1 MDIKLFKKKLILDFE
16 MRKIKTN
23 HYDIFFSNQNSSLIN
38 KLILK
43 NKYSKVFILVDSN
56 TNKYCL
62 NLFLEKHLNDIKA
75 ELVTIKNGEENK
87 NTKNLHSAWTK
98 ISKLGGDRDSL
109 LINLGGGLVSDL
121 GGFVASTYNRG
132 IDFINVPTTL
142 LSIVDASI
150 GGKVGINVEKL
161 KNQVGVF
168 NYPKLILIDT
178 SFLRTL
184 PNRELNSG
192 YAEMIKHGLI
202 FEKKYYKTLSE
213 LKNIDSKLS
222 TELIYNSITIKNK
235 IVKKDPKEKNIRKM
249 LNFGHTLGHAIESHF
264 LGKKKSKTLLH
275 GEAIAVG
282 MILESYISYKILK
295 MPFEQCLDIKQTINS
310 KFKNIKINNEDS
322 KSITNLIKFD
332 KKNKDGKVL
341 FVLLYEIGKSKI
353 DVEVPKKTIIESLEF
368 YRS

>member
-1 MDIKLFKKKLILDFE
+1 MK
-16 MRKIKTN
+16 KIKTN
-23 HYDIFFSNQNSSLIN
+23 HYDIFISNQNSSLIN
-38 KLILK
+38 KFISK

-62 NLFLEKHLNDIKA
+62 DLFLEKHLIGIDFKIVKIK
-75 ELVTIKNGEENK
+75 EGEKNK
-87 NTKNLHSAWTK
+87 NTKNLYSAWTK
-98 ISKLGGDRDSL
+98 ISKLGGDRNSL

-150 GGKVGINVEKL
+150 GGKVGINIGRL

-178 SFLRTL
+178 SFLETL
-184 PNRELNSG
+184 PKREINSG
-192 YAEMIKHGLI
+192 FAEMLKHGLI
-202 FEKKYYKTLSE
+202 FEKNYYKTLSE

-222 TELIYNSITIKNK
+222 TELIYNSIKIKNE
-235 IVKKDPKEKNIRKM
+235 VVNRDPKEKDFRKI

-264 LGKKKSKTLLH
+264 LGKKKAKNLLH
-275 GEAIAVG
+275 GEAISIG

-295 MPFEQCLDIKQTINS
+295 LPYEQCKNIKQTINNN
-310 KFKNIKINNEDS
+310 FKKVKINKEDL
-322 KSITNLIKFD
+322 KSIVRLIKFD
-332 KKNKDGKVL
+332 KKNRGEKVL
-341 FVLLYEIGKSKI
+341 FVLLYEIGKIKI
-353 DVEVPKKTIIESLEF
+353 DIEVPKKIVIESFEF
-368 YRS
+368 YNS

>member
-1 MDIKLFKKKLILDFE
+1 MK
-16 MRKIKTN
+16 KIKTN
-23 HYDIFFSNQNSSLIN
+23 HYDIFISNQNSSLIN
-38 KLILK
+38 KFISK

-62 NLFLEKHLNDIKA
+62 DLFLEKHLSGIDFKIVKIK
-75 ELVTIKNGEENK
+75 EGEKNK
-87 NTKNLHSAWTK
+87 NTKNLYSAWTK
-98 ISKLGGDRDSL
+98 ISKLGGDRNSL

-150 GGKVGINVEKL
+150 GGKVGINIGRL

-178 SFLRTL
+178 SFLETL
-184 PNRELNSG
+184 PKREINSG
-192 YAEMIKHGLI
+192 FAEMLKHGLI
-202 FEKKYYKTLSE
+202 FEKNYYKTLSE

-222 TELIYNSITIKNK
+222 TELIYNSIKIKNE
-235 IVKKDPKEKNIRKM
+235 VVNRDPKEKNFRKI

-264 LGKKKSKTLLH
+264 LGKKKTKTLLH
-275 GEAIAVG
+275 GEAISIG

-295 MPFEQCLDIKQTINS
+295 LPYEQCKNIKQTINNN
-310 KFKNIKINNEDS
+310 FKKVKINKEDL
-322 KSITNLIKFD
+322 KSIVRLIKFD
-332 KKNKDGKVL
+332 KKNRGEKVL
-341 FVLLYEIGKSKI
+341 FVLLYEIGKIKI
-353 DVEVPKKTIIESLEF
+353 DIEVPKKIVIESFEF
-368 YRS
+368 YNS

>member
-1 MDIKLFKKKLILDFE
+1 MK
-16 MRKIKTN
+16 KIKTN
-23 HYDIFFSNQNSSLIN
+23 HYDIFISNQNSSLIN
-38 KLILK
+38 KFISK

-62 NLFLEKHLNDIKA
+62 DLFLEKHLSGIDFKIVKIK
-75 ELVTIKNGEENK
+75 EGEKNK
-87 NTKNLHSAWTK
+87 NTKNLYSAWTK
-98 ISKLGGDRDSL
+98 ISKLGGDRNSL

-150 GGKVGINVEKL
+150 GGKVGINIGRL

-178 SFLRTL
+178 SFLETL
-184 PNRELNSG
+184 PKREINSG
-192 YAEMIKHGLI
+192 FAEMLKHGLI
-202 FEKKYYKTLSE
+202 FEKNYYKTLSE

-222 TELIYNSITIKNK
+222 TELIYNSIKIKNE
-235 IVKKDPKEKNIRKM
+235 VVNRDPKEKNFRKI

-264 LGKKKSKTLLH
+264 LGKKKAKNLLH
-275 GEAIAVG
+275 GEAISIG

-295 MPFEQCLDIKQTINS
+295 LPYEQCKNIKQTINNN
-310 KFKNIKINNEDS
+310 FKKVKINKEDL
-322 KSITNLIKFD
+322 KSIVRLIKFD
-332 KKNKDGKVL
+332 KKNRGEKVL
-341 FVLLYEIGKSKI
+341 FVLLYEIGKIKI
-353 DVEVPKKTIIESLEF
+353 DIEVPKKIVIESFEF
-368 YRS
+368 YNS

>member
-1 MDIKLFKKKLILDFE
+1 MK
-16 MRKIKTN
+16 KIKTN
-23 HYDIFFSNQNSSLIN
+23 HYDIFISNQNSSLIN
-38 KLILK
+38 KFISK

-62 NLFLEKHLNDIKA
+62 DLFLEKHLSGIDFKIVKIK
-75 ELVTIKNGEENK
+75 EGEENK
-87 NTKNLHSAWTK
+87 NTKNLYSAWTK
-98 ISKLGGDRDSL
+98 ISKLGGDRNSL

-150 GGKVGINVEKL
+150 GGKVGINIGRL

-178 SFLRTL
+178 SFLETL
-184 PNRELNSG
+184 PKREINSG
-192 YAEMIKHGLI
+192 FAEMLKHGLI
-202 FEKKYYKTLSE
+202 FEKNYYKTLSE

-222 TELIYNSITIKNK
+222 TELIYNSIKIKNE
-235 IVKKDPKEKNIRKM
+235 VVNRDPKEKNFRKI

-264 LGKKKSKTLLH
+264 LGKKKAKNLLH
-275 GEAIAVG
+275 GEAISIG

-295 MPFEQCLDIKQTINS
+295 LPYEQCINIKQTIN
-310 KFKNIKINNEDS
+310 KNFKKVKINKEDL
-322 KSITNLIKFD
+322 KSIVRLIKFD
-332 KKNKDGKVL
+332 KKNRGEKVL
-341 FVLLYEIGKSKI
+341 FVLLYEIGKIKI
-353 DVEVPKKTIIESLEF
+353 DIEVPKKIVIESFEF
-368 YRS
+368 YNS

>member
-1 MDIKLFKKKLILDFE
+1 MK
-16 MRKIKTN
+16 KIKTN
-23 HYDIFFSNQNSSLIN
+23 HYDIFISNQNSSLII
-38 KLILK
+38 KFISK

-62 NLFLEKHLNDIKA
+62 DLFLEKHLSGIDFKIVKIK
-75 ELVTIKNGEENK
+75 EGEENK
-87 NTKNLHSAWTK
+87 NTKNLYSAWDK
-98 ISKLGGDRDSL
+98 ISKLGGDRNSL

-150 GGKVGINVEKL
+150 GGKVGINIGRL

-178 SFLRTL
+178 SFLETL
-184 PNRELNSG
+184 PKREINSG
-192 YAEMIKHGLI
+192 FAEMLKHGLI
-202 FEKKYYKTLSE
+202 FEKNYYKTLSE

-222 TELIYNSITIKNK
+222 TELIYNSIKIKNE
-235 IVKKDPKEKNIRKM
+235 VVNRDPKEKNFRKI

-264 LGKKKSKTLLH
+264 LGKKKTKTLLH
-275 GEAIAVG
+275 GEAISIG

-295 MPFEQCLDIKQTINS
+295 LPYEQCKNIKQTINNN
-310 KFKNIKINNEDS
+310 FKKVKINKEDL
-322 KSITNLIKFD
+322 KSILRLIKFD
-332 KKNKDGKVL
+332 KKNRGEKVL
-341 FVLLYEIGKSKI
+341 FVLLYEIGKIKI
-353 DVEVPKKTIIESLEF
+353 DIEVPKKIVIESFEF
-368 YRS
+368 YNS

>member
-1 MDIKLFKKKLILDFE
+1 MK
-16 MRKIKTN
+16 KIKTN
-23 HYDIFFSNQNSSLIN
+23 HYDIFISNQNSSLII
-38 KLILK
+38 KFISK

-62 NLFLEKHLNDIKA
+62 DLFLEKHLSGIDFKIVKIK
-75 ELVTIKNGEENK
+75 EGEENK
-87 NTKNLHSAWTK
+87 NTKNLYSAWTK
-98 ISKLGGDRDSL
+98 ISKLGGDRNSL

-150 GGKVGINVEKL
+150 GGKVGINIGRL

-178 SFLRTL
+178 SFLETL
-184 PNRELNSG
+184 PKREINSG
-192 YAEMIKHGLI
+192 FAEMLKHGLI
-202 FEKKYYKTLSE
+202 FEKNYYKTLSE

-222 TELIYNSITIKNK
+222 TELIYNSIKIKNE
-235 IVKKDPKEKNIRKM
+235 VVNRDPKEKNFRKI

-264 LGKKKSKTLLH
+264 LGKKKAKNLLH
-275 GEAIAVG
+275 GEAISIG

-295 MPFEQCLDIKQTINS
+295 LPYEQCKNIKQTINNN
-310 KFKNIKINNEDS
+310 FKKVKINKEDL
-322 KSITNLIKFD
+322 KSIVKLIKFD
-332 KKNKDGKVL
+332 KKNRGEKVL
-341 FVLLYEIGKSKI
+341 FVLLYEIGKIKI
-353 DVEVPKKTIIESLEF
+353 DIEVPKKIVIESFEF
-368 YRS
+368 YNS

>member
-1 MDIKLFKKKLILDFE
+1 MK
-16 MRKIKTN
+16 KIKTN
-23 HYDIFFSNQNSSLIN
+23 HYDIFISNQNSSLIN
-38 KLILK
+38 KFISK

-62 NLFLEKHLNDIKA
+62 DLFLEKHLSEVNFKIVKIK
-75 ELVTIKNGEENK
+75 EGEENK
-87 NTKNLHSAWTK
+87 NTKNLYSAWTK
-98 ISKLGGDRDSL
+98 ISKLGGDRNSL

-150 GGKVGINVEKL
+150 GGKVGINIGRL

-178 SFLRTL
+178 SFLETL
-184 PNRELNSG
+184 PKREINSG
-192 YAEMIKHGLI
+192 FAEMLKHGLI
-202 FEKKYYKTLSE
+202 FEKNYYKTLSE

-222 TELIYNSITIKNK
+222 TELIYNSIKIKNE
-235 IVKKDPKEKNIRKM
+235 VVNRDPKEKDFRKI

-264 LGKKKSKTLLH
+264 LGKKKTKTLLH
-275 GEAIAVG
+275 GEAISIG

-295 MPFEQCLDIKQTINS
+295 LPYEQC
-310 KFKNIKINNEDS
+310 KNIKRTINNNFKKVKINKEDL
-322 KSITNLIKFD
+322 KSIVKLIKFD
-332 KKNKDGKVL
+332 KKNRGEKVL
-341 FVLLYEIGKSKI
+341 FVLLYEIGKIKI
-353 DVEVPKKTIIESLEF
+353 DIEVPKKIVIESFEF
-368 YRS
+368 YNS

>member
-1 MDIKLFKKKLILDFE
+1 MK
-16 MRKIKTN
+16 KIKTN
-23 HYDIFFSNQNSSLIN
+23 HYDIFISNQNSSLIN
-38 KLILK
+38 KFISK

-62 NLFLEKHLNDIKA
+62 DLFLEKHLSGIDFKIVKIK
-75 ELVTIKNGEENK
+75 EGEENK
-87 NTKNLHSAWTK
+87 NTKNLYSAWTK
-98 ISKLGGDRDSL
+98 ISKLGGDRNSL

-150 GGKVGINVEKL
+150 GGKVGINIGRL

-178 SFLRTL
+178 SFLETL
-184 PNRELNSG
+184 PKREINSG
-192 YAEMIKHGLI
+192 FAEMLKHGLI
-202 FEKKYYKTLSE
+202 FEKNYYKTLSE

-222 TELIYNSITIKNK
+222 TELIYNSIKIKNE
-235 IVKKDPKEKNIRKM
+235 VVNRDPKEKDFRKI

-264 LGKKKSKTLLH
+264 LGKKKTKTLLH
-275 GEAIAVG
+275 GEAISIG

-295 MPFEQCLDIKQTINS
+295 LPYEQCKNIKQTINNN
-310 KFKNIKINNEDS
+310 FKKVKINKEDL
-322 KSITNLIKFD
+322 KSIVRLIKFD
-332 KKNKDGKVL
+332 KKNRGEKVL
-341 FVLLYEIGKSKI
+341 FVLLYEIGKIKI
-353 DVEVPKKTIIESLEF
+353 DIEVPKKIVIESFEF
-368 YRS
+368 YNS

>member
-1 MDIKLFKKKLILDFE
+1 LFKNKLILGFE
-16 MRKIKTN
+16 MRKIKTK

-38 KLILK
+38 KFISK
-43 NKYSKVFILVDSN
+43 NKYSKVFILLDSN

-62 NLFLEKHLNDIKA
+62 NLFLEKYLNEIKA
-75 ELVTIKNGEENK
+75 ELITIKNGEENK

-98 ISKLGGDRDSL
+98 ISKLGGDRNSL
-109 LINLGGGLVSDL
+109 LINLGGGLVTDL

-150 GGKVGINVEKL
+150 GGKVGINVEKV

-202 FEKKYYKTLSE
+202 FEKKYYKNLSE

-222 TELIYNSITIKNK
+222 AELIYNSITIKNK
-235 IVKKDPKEKNIRKM
+235 IVKKDPKEKNLRKI

-295 MPFEQCLDIKQTINS
+295 MPYEQCLDIKQTINS
-310 KFKNIKINNEDS
+310 KFEKIKINNEDS
-322 KSITNLIKFD
+322 KSIINLINFD

-353 DVEVPKKTIIESLEF
+353 DIEVPKKTIIESLRF

>member
-1 MDIKLFKKKLILDFE
+1 MK
-16 MRKIKTN
+16 KIKTN
-23 HYDIFFSNQNSSLIN
+23 HYDIFISNQNSSLIN
-38 KLILK
+38 KFISK

-62 NLFLEKHLNDIKA
+62 DLFLEKHLSGIDFKIVKIK
-75 ELVTIKNGEENK
+75 EGEENK
-87 NTKNLHSAWTK
+87 NTKNLYSAWTK
-98 ISKLGGDRDSL
+98 ISKLGGDRNSL

-150 GGKVGINVEKL
+150 GGKVGINIGRL

-178 SFLRTL
+178 SFLETL
-184 PNRELNSG
+184 PKREINSG
-192 YAEMIKHGLI
+192 FAEMLKHGLI
-202 FEKKYYKTLSE
+202 FEKNYYKTLSE

-222 TELIYNSITIKNK
+222 TELIYNSIKIKNE
-235 IVKKDPKEKNIRKM
+235 VVNRDPKEKNFRKI

-264 LGKKKSKTLLH
+264 LGKKKAKNLLH
-275 GEAIAVG
+275 GEAISIG

-295 MPFEQCLDIKQTINS
+295 LPYEQCKNIKQTINNN
-310 KFKNIKINNEDS
+310 FKKVKINKEDL
-322 KSITNLIKFD
+322 KSIVRLIKFD
-332 KKNKDGKVL
+332 KKNRGEKVL
-341 FVLLYEIGKSKI
+341 FVLLYEIGKIKI
-353 DVEVPKKTIIESLEF
+353 DIEVPKKIVIESFEF
-368 YRS
+368 YNS

>member
-1 MDIKLFKKKLILDFE
+1 MK
-16 MRKIKTN
+16 KIKTN
-23 HYDIFFSNQNSSLIN
+23 HYDIFISNQNSSLIN
-38 KLILK
+38 KFISK

-62 NLFLEKHLNDIKA
+62 DLFLQKHLSGIDFKIVKIK
-75 ELVTIKNGEENK
+75 EGEENK
-87 NTKNLHSAWTK
+87 NTKNLYSAWTK
-98 ISKLGGDRDSL
+98 ISKLGGDRNSL

-150 GGKVGINVEKL
+150 GGKVGINIGRL

-178 SFLRTL
+178 SFLETL
-184 PNRELNSG
+184 PKREINSG
-192 YAEMIKHGLI
+192 FAEMLKHGLI
-202 FEKKYYKTLSE
+202 FEKNYYKTLSE

-222 TELIYNSITIKNK
+222 TELICNSIKIKNE
-235 IVKKDPKEKNIRKM
+235 VVNRDPKEKNFRKI

-264 LGKKKSKTLLH
+264 LGKKKTKTLLH
-275 GEAIAVG
+275 GEAISIG

-295 MPFEQCLDIKQTINS
+295 LPYEQCKNIKQTINNN
-310 KFKNIKINNEDS
+310 FKKVKINKEDL
-322 KSITNLIKFD
+322 KSIVRLIKFD
-332 KKNKDGKVL
+332 KKNRGEKVL
-341 FVLLYEIGKSKI
+341 FVLLYEIGKIKI
-353 DVEVPKKTIIESLEF
+353 DIEVPKKIVIESFEF
-368 YRS
+368 YNS

>member
-1 MDIKLFKKKLILDFE
+1 MK
-16 MRKIKTN
+16 KIKTN
-23 HYDIFFSNQNSSLIN
+23 HYDIFISNQNSSLIN
-38 KLILK
+38 KFISK

-62 NLFLEKHLNDIKA
+62 DLFLEKHLSGIDFKIVKIK
-75 ELVTIKNGEENK
+75 EGEENK
-87 NTKNLHSAWTK
+87 NTKNLYSAWTK
-98 ISKLGGDRDSL
+98 ISKLGGDRNSL

-150 GGKVGINVEKL
+150 GGKVGINIGRL

-178 SFLRTL
+178 SFLETL
-184 PNRELNSG
+184 PKREINSG
-192 YAEMIKHGLI
+192 FAEMLKHGLI
-202 FEKKYYKTLSE
+202 FEKNYYKTLSE

-222 TELIYNSITIKNK
+222 TELIYNSIKIKNE
-235 IVKKDPKEKNIRKM
+235 VVNRDPKEKNFRKI

-264 LGKKKSKTLLH
+264 LGKKKAKNLLH
-275 GEAIAVG
+275 GEAISIG

-295 MPFEQCLDIKQTINS
+295 LPYEQCENIKQTINNN
-310 KFKNIKINNEDS
+310 FKKVKINKEDL
-322 KSITNLIKFD
+322 KSILRLIKFD
-332 KKNKDGKVL
+332 KKNRGEKVL
-341 FVLLYEIGKSKI
+341 FVLLYEIGKIKI
-353 DVEVPKKTIIESLEF
+353 DIEVPKKIVIESFEF
-368 YRS
+368 YNS

>member
-1 MDIKLFKKKLILDFE
+1 MK
-16 MRKIKTN
+16 KIKTN
-23 HYDIFFSNQNSSLIN
+23 HYDIFISNQNSSLIN
-38 KLILK
+38 KFISK

-62 NLFLEKHLNDIKA
+62 DLFLEKHLSGIDFKIVKIK
-75 ELVTIKNGEENK
+75 EGEENK
-87 NTKNLHSAWTK
+87 NTKNLYSAWTK
-98 ISKLGGDRDSL
+98 ISKLGGDRNSL

-150 GGKVGINVEKL
+150 GGKVGINIGRL

-178 SFLRTL
+178 SFLETL
-184 PNRELNSG
+184 PKREINSG
-192 YAEMIKHGLI
+192 FAEMLKHGLI
-202 FEKKYYKTLSE
+202 FEKNYYKTLSE

-222 TELIYNSITIKNK
+222 TELIYNSIKIKNE
-235 IVKKDPKEKNIRKM
+235 VVNRDPKEKDFRKI

-264 LGKKKSKTLLH
+264 LGKKKAKNLLH
-275 GEAIAVG
+275 GEAISIG

-295 MPFEQCLDIKQTINS
+295 LPYEQCKNIKQTINNN
-310 KFKNIKINNEDS
+310 FKKVKINKEDL
-322 KSITNLIKFD
+322 KSIVRLIKFD
-332 KKNKDGKVL
+332 KKNRGEKVL
-341 FVLLYEIGKSKI
+341 FVLLYEIGKIKI
-353 DVEVPKKTIIESLEF
+353 DIEVPKKIVIESFEF
-368 YRS
+368 YNS

>member
-1 MDIKLFKKKLILDFE
+1 MK
-16 MRKIKTN
+16 KIKTN
-23 HYDIFFSNQNSSLIN
+23 HYDIFISNQNSSLI
-38 KLILK
+38 KKFISK

-62 NLFLEKHLNDIKA
+62 DPFLKKHLSGIDFKIVKIK
-75 ELVTIKNGEENK
+75 EGEENK
-87 NTKNLHSAWTK
+87 NTKNLYSAWTK
-98 ISKLGGDRDSL
+98 ISKLGGDRNSL

-150 GGKVGINVEKL
+150 GGKVGINIGRL

-178 SFLRTL
+178 SFLETL
-184 PNRELNSG
+184 PKREINSG
-192 YAEMIKHGLI
+192 FAEMLKHGLI
-202 FEKKYYKTLSE
+202 FEKNYYKTLSE

-222 TELIYNSITIKNK
+222 TELIYNSIKIKNE
-235 IVKKDPKEKNIRKM
+235 VVNRDPKEKNFRKI

-264 LGKKKSKTLLH
+264 LGKKKTKTLLH
-275 GEAIAVG
+275 GEAISIG

-295 MPFEQCLDIKQTINS
+295 LPYEQCKNIKQTINNN
-310 KFKNIKINNEDS
+310 FKKVKINKEDL
-322 KSITNLIKFD
+322 KSIVRLIKFD
-332 KKNKDGKVL
+332 KKNRGEKVL
-341 FVLLYEIGKSKI
+341 FVLLYEIGKIKI
-353 DVEVPKKTIIESLEF
+353 DIEVPKKIVIESFEF
-368 YRS
+368 YNS

>member
-1 MDIKLFKKKLILDFE
+1 MK
-16 MRKIKTN
+16 KIKTN
-23 HYDIFFSNQNSSLIN
+23 HYDIFISNQNSSLI
-38 KLILK
+38 KKFISK

-62 NLFLEKHLNDIKA
+62 DPFLKKHLSGIDFKIVKIK
-75 ELVTIKNGEENK
+75 EGEKNK
-87 NTKNLHSAWTK
+87 NTKNLYSAWTK
-98 ISKLGGDRDSL
+98 ISKLGGDRNSL

-150 GGKVGINVEKL
+150 GGKVGINIGRL

-178 SFLRTL
+178 SFLETL
-184 PNRELNSG
+184 PKREINSG
-192 YAEMIKHGLI
+192 FAEMLKHGLI
-202 FEKKYYKTLSE
+202 FEKNYYKTLSE

-222 TELIYNSITIKNK
+222 TELIYNSIKIKNE
-235 IVKKDPKEKNIRKM
+235 VVNRDPKEKNFRKI

-264 LGKKKSKTLLH
+264 LRKNKTKNLLH
-275 GEAIAVG
+275 GEAISIG

-295 MPFEQCLDIKQTINS
+295 LPYEQCKNIKQTINNN
-310 KFKNIKINNEDS
+310 FKKVKINKEDL
-322 KSITNLIKFD
+322 KSIVRLIKFD
-332 KKNKDGKVL
+332 KKNRGEKVL
-341 FVLLYEIGKSKI
+341 FVLLYEIGKIKI
-353 DVEVPKKTIIESLEF
+353 DIEVPKKIVIESFEF
-368 YRS
+368 YNS

>member
-1 MDIKLFKKKLILDFE
+1 MK
-16 MRKIKTN
+16 KIKTN
-23 HYDIFFSNQNSSLIN
+23 HYDIFISNQNSSLIN
-38 KLILK
+38 KFISK

-62 NLFLEKHLNDIKA
+62 DLFLEKHLSGIDFKIVKIK
-75 ELVTIKNGEENK
+75 EGEENK
-87 NTKNLHSAWTK
+87 NTKNLYSAWAK
-98 ISKLGGDRDSL
+98 ISKLGGDRNSL

-150 GGKVGINVEKL
+150 GGKVGINIGRL

-178 SFLRTL
+178 SFLETL
-184 PNRELNSG
+184 PKREINSG
-192 YAEMIKHGLI
+192 FAEMLKHGLI
-202 FEKKYYKTLSE
+202 FEKNYYKTLSE

-222 TELIYNSITIKNK
+222 TELIYNSIKIKNE
-235 IVKKDPKEKNIRKM
+235 VVNRDPKEKNFRKI

-264 LGKKKSKTLLH
+264 LGKKKTKTLLH
-275 GEAIAVG
+275 GEAISIG

-295 MPFEQCLDIKQTINS
+295 LPYEQCINIKQTIN
-310 KFKNIKINNEDS
+310 KNFKKVKINKEDL
-322 KSITNLIKFD
+322 KSILRLIKFD
-332 KKNKDGKVL
+332 KKNRGEKVL
-341 FVLLYEIGKSKI
+341 FVLLYEIGKIKI
-353 DVEVPKKTIIESLEF
+353 DIEVPKKIVIESFEF
-368 YRS
+368 YNS

>member
-1 MDIKLFKKKLILDFE
+1 MK
-16 MRKIKTN
+16 KIKTN
-23 HYDIFFSNQNSSLIN
+23 HYDIFISNQNSSLI
-38 KLILK
+38 KKFISK

-62 NLFLEKHLNDIKA
+62 DLFLEKHLSEVDFKIVKIK
-75 ELVTIKNGEENK
+75 EGEKNK
-87 NTKNLHSAWTK
+87 NTKNLYSAWTK
-98 ISKLGGDRDSL
+98 ISKLGGDRNSL

-150 GGKVGINVEKL
+150 GGKVGINIGRL

-178 SFLRTL
+178 SFLETL
-184 PNRELNSG
+184 PKREINSG
-192 YAEMIKHGLI
+192 FAEMLKHGLI
-202 FEKKYYKTLSE
+202 FEKNYYKTLSE

-222 TELIYNSITIKNK
+222 TELIYNSIKIKNE
-235 IVKKDPKEKNIRKM
+235 VVNRDPKEKNFRKI

-264 LGKKKSKTLLH
+264 LGKKKAKNLLH
-275 GEAIAVG
+275 GEAISIG

-295 MPFEQCLDIKQTINS
+295 LPYEQCKNIKQTINNN
-310 KFKNIKINNEDS
+310 FKKVKINKEDL
-322 KSITNLIKFD
+322 KSIVRLIKFD
-332 KKNKDGKVL
+332 KKNRGEKVL
-341 FVLLYEIGKSKI
+341 FVLLYEIGKIKI
-353 DVEVPKKTIIESLEF
+353 DIEVPKKIVIESFEF
-368 YRS
+368 YNS

>member
-1 MDIKLFKKKLILDFE
+1 MK
-16 MRKIKTN
+16 KIKTN
-23 HYDIFFSNQNSSLIN
+23 HYDIFISNQNSSLIN
-38 KLILK
+38 KFISK

-62 NLFLEKHLNDIKA
+62 DLFLEKHLSGIDFKIVKIK
-75 ELVTIKNGEENK
+75 EGEENK
-87 NTKNLHSAWTK
+87 NTKNLYSAWTK
-98 ISKLGGDRDSL
+98 ISKLGGDRNSL

-150 GGKVGINVEKL
+150 GGKVGINIGRL

-178 SFLRTL
+178 SFLETL
-184 PNRELNSG
+184 PKREINSG
-192 YAEMIKHGLI
+192 FAEMLKHGLI
-202 FEKKYYKTLSE
+202 FEKNYYETLSE

-222 TELIYNSITIKNK
+222 TELIYNSIKIKNE
-235 IVKKDPKEKNIRKM
+235 VVNRDPKEKNFRKI

-264 LGKKKSKTLLH
+264 LGKKKTKTLLH
-275 GEAIAVG
+275 GEAISIG

-295 MPFEQCLDIKQTINS
+295 LPYQQCKNIKQTINNN
-310 KFKNIKINNEDS
+310 FKKVKINKEDL
-322 KSITNLIKFD
+322 KSIVRLIKFD
-332 KKNKDGKVL
+332 KKNRGEKVL
-341 FVLLYEIGKSKI
+341 FVLLYEIGKIKI
-353 DVEVPKKTIIESLEF
+353 DIEVPKKIVIESFEF
-368 YRS
+368 YNS

>member
-1 MDIKLFKKKLILDFE
+1 MK
-16 MRKIKTN
+16 KIKTN
-23 HYDIFFSNQNSSLIN
+23 HYDIFISNQNSSLIN
-38 KLILK
+38 KFISK

-62 NLFLEKHLNDIKA
+62 DLFLEKHLSGIDFKIVKIK
-75 ELVTIKNGEENK
+75 EGEENK
-87 NTKNLHSAWTK
+87 NTKNLYSAWTK
-98 ISKLGGDRDSL
+98 ISKLGGDRNSL

-150 GGKVGINVEKL
+150 GGKVGINIGRL

-178 SFLRTL
+178 SFLETL
-184 PNRELNSG
+184 PKREINSG
-192 YAEMIKHGLI
+192 FAEMLKHGLI
-202 FEKKYYKTLSE
+202 FEKNYYKTLSE

-222 TELIYNSITIKNK
+222 TELIYNSIKIKNE
-235 IVKKDPKEKNIRKM
+235 VVNRDPKEKNFRKI

-264 LGKKKSKTLLH
+264 LGKKKAKNLLH
-275 GEAIAVG
+275 GEAISIG

-295 MPFEQCLDIKQTINS
+295 LPYEQCKNIKQTINNN
-310 KFKNIKINNEDS
+310 FKKVKINKEDL
-322 KSITNLIKFD
+322 KSIVKLIKFD
-332 KKNKDGKVL
+332 KKNRGEKVL
-341 FVLLYEIGKSKI
+341 FVLLYEIGKIKI
-353 DVEVPKKTIIESLEF
+353 DIEVPKKIVIESFEF
-368 YRS
+368 YNS